1 MLLTAVPH
9 KSTEAKTTSHEK
21 AHAPLLLA
29 LLAVHFACLASDPNR
44 LLKSQDQNE
53 LTKQV
58 HKKVLPKPV
67 LEFCLPFHFER

>member
-44 LLKSQDQNE
+44 PSSSFSNLEINE

-58 HKKVLPKPV
+58 HKKS
-67 LEFCLPFHFER
+67 FA